1 MINNQE
7 SIFTQVKASL
17 LDPYNV
23 SIQDLDLMMSEML
36 SKGIDMGDIYFQNI
50 HQESWTL
57 EDGLV
62 KKSSYASRQGVGFRS
77 IVNEQS
83 GLAYSESLEKD
94 SLFKAARASS
104 SIAKSG
110 KTVTSKI
117 DEPSSPENYYSSVNP
132 ISSLEDKAKIELFKI
147 STLWLDLKIIE

>member
-94 SLFKAARASS
+94 SL
-104 SIAKSG
+104 
-110 KTVTSKI
+110 
-117 DEPSSPENYYSSVNP
+117 DEFGLN
-132 ISSLEDKAKIELFKI
+132 
-147 STLWLDLKIIE
+147 